1 MSSTQQTVDAGGVE
15 VVGTE
20 RGSLVGRI
28 GTVLS
33 LEISFKSSKFLR
45 KILLVLGLAPYDD
58 IVSEF
63 ENRCHQM

>member
-45 KILLVLGLAPYDD
+45 KILLVLAPYDD